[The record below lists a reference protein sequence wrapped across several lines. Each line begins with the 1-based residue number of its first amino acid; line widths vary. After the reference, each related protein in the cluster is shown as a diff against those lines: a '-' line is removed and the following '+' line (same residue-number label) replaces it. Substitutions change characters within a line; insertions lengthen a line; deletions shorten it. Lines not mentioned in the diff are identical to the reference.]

1 MKKIGVSLLLAITF
15 FLEPIR
21 IWGQF
26 EKVSELSSRILY
38 ETQVEQTQEEQAQ
51 EGQSQEEVQDASAIP
66 LSTHPST

>member
-26 EKVSELSSRILY
+26 EKESELSSLILY

-51 EGQSQEEVQDASAIP
+51 EIGRAHV
-66 LSTHPST
+66 